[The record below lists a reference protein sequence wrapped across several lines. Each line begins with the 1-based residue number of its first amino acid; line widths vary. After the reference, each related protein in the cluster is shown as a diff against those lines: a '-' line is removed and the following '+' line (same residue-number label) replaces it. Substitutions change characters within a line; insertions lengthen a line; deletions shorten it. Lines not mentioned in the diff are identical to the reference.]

1 MRDVLVN
8 VFFRLWYKVVC
19 LVDKK
24 SQVTFMNYGFS
35 SKGHEIS
42 LEPADMPNLY
52 PAKLYNYLVTKI
64 DISGKSLM
72 EVGCGRGGGLSY
84 VNRYLKPASATGV
97 DLNDKA
103 VEFCKRHYSQQKMN
117 FFTGNAEMLQFEN
130 ASYDVII
137 NVESSHRYTRFD
149 KFLAESF
156 RVLKPK
162 GHLLIVDFRFRHQVE
177 LMHSQI
183 LQSGFELKTREVITP
198 NVVEALTLSSAQ
210 TKKMISEMAPKFLH
224 AAAGQFAGLEGT
236 STFNKFANGDYEY
249 LLYVLHKN

>member
-8 VFFRLWYKVVC
+8 VFFRFWYKVVC
-19 LVDKK
+19 MVDKK
-24 SQVTFMNYGFS
+24 SQVTFMNYGYS
-35 SKGHEIS
+35 AKGHEIA

-52 PAKLYNYLVTKI
+52 SAKLYNYLLSQI
-64 DISGKSLM
+64 DINGKDLL

-103 VEFCKRHYSQQKMN
+103 IDFCKSHYSDQKMN
-117 FFTGNAEMLQFEN
+117 FFTGNAEMLQFDN
-130 ASYDVII
+130 AAFDIII

-156 RVLKPK
+156 RILKPK

-177 LMHSQI
+177 LMHNQI
-183 LQSGFELKTREVITP
+183 LQSDFNLLKREVITP
-198 NVVEALTLSSAQ
+198 NVVEALTLSSEQ

-224 AAAGQFAGLEGT
+224 AAAAQFAGLEGS
-236 STFNKFANGDYEY
+236 STYKKFANGEYEY
-249 LLYVLHKN
+249 MLYVLQKK